1 MRGGAVMKW
10 LQSSTGRSAAV
21 SLGFMALMI
30 VGIGATSCIGEG
42 ENEAFGCPNKD
53 VFVQNVS
60 PFLERRCGTLD
71 CHGQPTR
78 PMRIYGQ
85 LGLRHPAETNVS
97 GGAPTTQAE
106 LDANYAAV
114 CYLDP
119 EAMKDS
125 ADKIGASAD
134 KLLLVTKMRG
144 LERHKGGQAVK
155 EQSPGDRC
163 VLNWL
168 KFKSDTDVQPACTE
182 AVNQLK

>member
-1 MRGGAVMKW
+1 MTNW
-10 LQSSTGRSAAV
+10 LKSSSRRSAAV
-21 SLGFMALMI
+21 ALGFMALMI

-42 ENEAFGCPNKD
+42 EDETFACPNKT

-85 LGLRHPAETNVS
+85 LGLRHPSETNVS

-114 CYLDP
+114 CNLDP

-125 ADKIGASAD
+125 AETIGASAAQ
-134 KLLLVTKMRG
+134 LLLVTKMRG
-144 LERHKGGQAVK
+144 LERHKGGEAVK

-163 VLNWL
+163 VLLWL
-168 KFKSDTDVQPACTE
+168 KFKGDTDVGPACTE
-182 AVNQLK
+182 AVDQLK